1 MRPKAVLTGIIFS
14 IISLVFLLL
23 PVFLYR
29 TPKQAIRFD
38 PIYRIVDPNQNE
50 SELPLGRFLK
60 AFQNPGY
67 IPGTYHFSLTLQHD
81 PQSLISEPYLY
92 LVFPY
97 IAGTAMSVSWNC
109 QFIGSQGDMA
119 RGNSNIWNS
128 AKIFTIPT
136 ELLLQTNTLSVEI
149 IGPYEAGFP
158 FEPYILSSKQGA
170 FLLLYCIFSVKV

>member
-92 LVFPY
+92 LVFPHV
-97 IAGTAMSVSWNC
+97 AGTTISVSWND
-109 QFIGSQGDMA
+109 QFIGSQGDMV
-119 RGNSNIWNS
+119 RGIPIR
-128 AKIFTIPT
+128 AIYFIF
-136 ELLLQTNTLSVEI
+136 
-149 IGPYEAGFP
+149 
-158 FEPYILSSKQGA
+158 
-170 FLLLYCIFSVKV
+170 